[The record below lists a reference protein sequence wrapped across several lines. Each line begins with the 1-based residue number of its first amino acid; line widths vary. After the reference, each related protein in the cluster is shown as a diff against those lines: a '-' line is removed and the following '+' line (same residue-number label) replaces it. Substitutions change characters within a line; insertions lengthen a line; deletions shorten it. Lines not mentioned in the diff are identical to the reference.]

1 MYFSDC
7 SSCYTRKDR
16 LVQHMKSK
24 HGIESDRSST
34 NGNNFCCP
42 FKSSCEV
49 MFRTNVEL
57 IKHCETVHEEK
68 VGEYVR

>member
-1 MYFSDC
+1 
-7 SSCYTRKDR
+7 
-16 LVQHMKSK
+16 MKSK

-34 NGNNFCCP
+34 KGNNFCCP
-42 FKSSCEV
+42 FKSSCEA
-49 MFRTNVEL
+49 MFRTNVDL